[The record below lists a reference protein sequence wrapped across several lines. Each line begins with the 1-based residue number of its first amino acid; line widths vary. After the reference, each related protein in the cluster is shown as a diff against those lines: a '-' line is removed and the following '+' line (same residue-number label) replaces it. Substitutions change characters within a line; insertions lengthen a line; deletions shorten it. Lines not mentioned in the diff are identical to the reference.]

1 MMHLTFTNP
10 GWLLLLLVAVPW
22 TVLWLWRSD
31 VQVSAW
37 RRWTAFS
44 LRMVIVLCVVL
55 ALAGLQWLRPIEGMN
70 VFFLLDRSDSV
81 PPAQQEMAREF
92 INRTAIKKKQVD
104 RGGVLVF
111 GTDASIEAAANPRID
126 LQKVHALVATERTD
140 IAGAVRLGTAAFPE
154 DGQKRL
160 VVLTDGNE
168 NIGDAMASVLSARP
182 LGVTVDVLPLGVAR
196 GSDVSVQKLA
206 LPNQLKKGQTFEVKI
221 FAQSDDARSGRIR
234 LYRNEQ
240 LLGEERIELAAG
252 KNLFV
257 FPQTLNE
264 PGFYSYDV
272 VIESPGDMLPQ
283 NNRATSFTSVRGDPR
298 VVIVSSEPS
307 KDQDLAAAL
316 RSAQLDVKLVDL
328 SGFPATLGEMQSY
341 DSIFLSN
348 IAAGDLGGTLMRL
361 LESAV
366 RDFGVGLV
374 CLGGDQA
381 FAAGGYR
388 GTPLENALPVEM
400 ELSSKKVLPSGALVI
415 VCHATE
421 FPNGNQWARDIAF
434 AALDA
439 LGPQDE
445 MGIVLWDGKERW
457 VFPLE
462 KVGNK
467 GAMGNKIMGMNP
479 GDMIAFGGPMQMAHE
494 ALQKSKAN
502 LKHMVVFS
510 DGDPSAPAQP
520 LVDSIV
526 KDRITISTVMIG
538 GHVTPET
545 MEWMASAGRG
555 RFYDVRSPGQLPQIF
570 LKEAAVILK
579 SAIFEEPFK
588 PQVVAPSELL
598 RGISSAEYPMLRGYV
613 ATTQKSRA
621 ETPILSD
628 KGDPILAHWQ
638 YGLGRSVA
646 FTSDARAKWGQDWLT
661 WTKYRQFWTQVAKW
675 SLRRVED
682 QELTTDVSVEKGE
695 GVLSVEALDAQGGYR
710 NFMDLQAVVVSPKG
724 ESSVVRLEQTG
735 PGHYEVRFPT
745 REVGAYLINLLEMQ
759 DGKPRASQRLG
770 AAVNYSPEFAATEPN
785 HNLLKRLAE
794 SGGGRVLNPEQ
805 PSDNPFLHD
814 RVRTQQP
821 NDLWEWLLRIAIL
834 LFPLDVGVRR
844 IYIDKAEWLKATA
857 TLRRWVFF
865 WKGKPRT
872 PEADESLAALLNRR
886 DEVRSRQVRPANT
899 PREDLFRPD
908 RVVLAEPSG
917 GGTPEIGK
925 EAPASTAGSPPPEVP
940 AGPATTTDRLL
951 EAKRRARNRKG

>member
-1 MMHLTFTNP
+1 MRFTFTHP
-10 GWLLLLLVAVPW
+10 SWLLLLLVAIPW
-22 TVLWLWRSD
+22 TLIWLWRSD
-31 VQVSAW
+31 VQVSTW
-37 RRWTAFS
+37 RRWTALG
-44 LRMVIVLCVVL
+44 LRLTVVVLVVL

-70 VFFLLDRSDSV
+70 VFFLLDRSDSI
-81 PPAQQEMAREF
+81 PPAQQEAAREF
-92 INRTAIKKKQVD
+92 INRTAIQKKKVD

-111 GTDASIEAAANPRID
+111 GTDASIEAAANPRVD
-126 LQKVHALVATERTD
+126 LQKVHAVVGTERTD

-160 VVLTDGNE
+160 VLLSDGNE

-182 LGVTVDVLPLGVAR
+182 LGVTVDVFPLGVAR

-221 FAQSDDARSGRIR
+221 FAQSDDARSGRVR

-240 LLGEERIELAAG
+240 LLGEERVELAAG

-298 VVIVSSEPS
+298 VVVVSSEPS

-316 RSAQLDVKLVDL
+316 RSAQLEVKLVDL
-328 SGFPATLGEMQSY
+328 SGFPATLAEMQSY
-341 DSIFLSN
+341 DTIFLSN
-348 IAAGDLGGTLMRL
+348 IAAGDLGNTLMRL

-388 GTPLENALPVEM
+388 GTPLESTLPVEM

-445 MGIVLWDGKERW
+445 MGIVLWDGRERW
-457 VFPLE
+457 VFPLG

-467 GAMGNKIMGMNP
+467 SAMGNQIMGMNP
-479 GDMIAFGGPMQMAHE
+479 GDMIAFGGPMEMAHE

-510 DGDPSAPAQP
+510 DGDPSAPGQG
-520 LVDSIV
+520 LVDAIV

-588 PQVVAPSELL
+588 PQVAAPSEVL
-598 RGISSAEYPMLRGYV
+598 RGIGAAELPALRGYV

-638 YGLGRSVA
+638 YGLGRAVA

-661 WTKYRQFWTQVAKW
+661 WGKYRQFWTQVAKW

-695 GVLSVEALDAQGGYR
+695 GVLSVEALDTQGGYR

-724 ESSVVRLEQTG
+724 ESSLVRLEQTG
-735 PGHYEVRFPT
+735 PGHYEARFPT
-745 REVGAYLINLLEMQ
+745 REVGAYLINLLDMKE
-759 DGKPRASQRLG
+759 GKAVASQRLG
-770 AAVNYSPEFAATEPN
+770 AAVNYSPEFASTEPN
-785 HNLLKRLAE
+785 HNLLRRLAE
-794 SGGGRVLNPEQ
+794 SGGGRVLNPDL

-821 NDLWEWLLRIAIL
+821 NDLWEWLLRLAIL

-844 IYIDKAEWLKATA
+844 IYVDKAEWLKATE
-857 TLRRWVFF
+857 TLRRWMFF
-865 WKGKPRT
+865 WKGKART
-872 PEADESLAALLNRR
+872 PEADESLAALLTRR
-886 DEVRSRQVRPANT
+886 DEVRSRQTRPPVA
-899 PREDLFRPD
+899 PRKDLFRPD
-908 RVVLAEPSG
+908 RTEQAGGPELPSPKAKAPGSEAAPG
-917 GGTPEIGK
+917 GK
-925 EAPASTAGSPPPEVP
+925 APEVP

-951 EAKRRARNRKG
+951 EAKRRAQGRKG